1 MNGLFHFLMI
11 KLMIKPTIEPTIE
24 SLLILLAISALKK
37 KSRFEN

>member
-1 MNGLFHFLMI
+1 MI

-37 KSRFEN
+37 SRFEN

>member
-1 MNGLFHFLMI
+1 VNGLFHFLMI